1 MYIVKCQDQQ
11 TCSIAHGMLN
21 NEVPIIVFQ
30 TEKLNRTS
38 NQSSPKVTS
47 LPGSIRVRA
56 VHFGQEDWTI
66 KYQVL
71 LSTMCGSRKYPYPNH
86 RGSLEMPR
94 GRGGLKAKIFK
105 GKYQPKLE
113 FPGFKPKNPPW
124 GEYGYFLNKH
134 NALQLVNSHVLN
146 YYKESLSTQV
156 QRVPANCW
164 GKQR

>member
-1 MYIVKCQDQQ
+1 MILQYLYHVKCQDQP

-47 LPGSIRVRA
+47 LPGSTRVRA

-71 LSTMCGSRKYPYPNH
+71 LATMCGSRKYPYPNH
-86 RGSLEMPR
+86 RGPLEMPR
-94 GRGGLKAKIFK
+94 GGGGVSKEKIFK

-113 FPGFKPKNPPW
+113 FPEGWGGGGVQTKNPPR
-124 GEYGYFLNKH
+124 GKYGYFLKQH
-134 NALQLVNSHVLN
+134 
-146 YYKESLSTQV
+146 
-156 QRVPANCW
+156 RCPPAC
-164 GKQR
+164 